1 MKLCIIRIKE
11 SSLKYFG
18 RSLAECEHAAE
29 KLEDTAANFT
39 DVGVDINEVGKQLA
53 DLQVIQT
60 KKIQLASLSSKVPY
74 FLYRSKYTAK
84 AARWLSTSCNPSR
97 ERAHPFL
104 FLFETCSFW
113 YVLALRSQ
121 RSKTRVIEN
130 PLEGSGQ
137 SWTYFSL
144 NGHKRTT

>member
-53 DLQVIQT
+53 DLQVIQ
-60 KKIQLASLSSKVPY
+60 KKKFPLASLPSKVPY
-74 FLYRSKYTAK
+74 FLYRSK
-84 AARWLSTSCNPSR
+84 
-97 ERAHPFL
+97 
-104 FLFETCSFW
+104 
-113 YVLALRSQ
+113 
-121 RSKTRVIEN
+121 
-130 PLEGSGQ
+130 
-137 SWTYFSL
+137 
-144 NGHKRTT
+144 

>member
-18 RSLAECEHAAE
+18 RSLAECERAAE

-53 DLQVIQT
+53 DLQVIQK

-74 FLYRSKYTAK
+74 FLYRSK
-84 AARWLSTSCNPSR
+84 
-97 ERAHPFL
+97 
-104 FLFETCSFW
+104 
-113 YVLALRSQ
+113 
-121 RSKTRVIEN
+121 
-130 PLEGSGQ
+130 
-137 SWTYFSL
+137 
-144 NGHKRTT
+144 

>member
-60 KKIQLASLSSKVPY
+60 KKFQLASLSSKVPY
-74 FLYRSKYTAK
+74 FLYRSK
-84 AARWLSTSCNPSR
+84 
-97 ERAHPFL
+97 
-104 FLFETCSFW
+104 
-113 YVLALRSQ
+113 
-121 RSKTRVIEN
+121 
-130 PLEGSGQ
+130 
-137 SWTYFSL
+137 
-144 NGHKRTT
+144 

>member
-53 DLQVIQT
+53 DLQVIQ
-60 KKIQLASLSSKVPY
+60 KKKFQLASLLSKVPH
-74 FLYRSKYTAK
+74 FLYRSK
-84 AARWLSTSCNPSR
+84 
-97 ERAHPFL
+97 
-104 FLFETCSFW
+104 
-113 YVLALRSQ
+113 
-121 RSKTRVIEN
+121 
-130 PLEGSGQ
+130 
-137 SWTYFSL
+137 
-144 NGHKRTT
+144 

>member
-53 DLQVIQT
+53 DLQVIQK
-60 KKIQLASLSSKVPY
+60 KKISISKPVIKGPSFFPLPKQINSESSTLAIHIL
-74 FLYRSKYTAK
+74 
-84 AARWLSTSCNPSR
+84 
-97 ERAHPFL
+97 
-104 FLFETCSFW
+104 
-113 YVLALRSQ
+113 
-121 RSKTRVIEN
+121 
-130 PLEGSGQ
+130 
-137 SWTYFSL
+137 
-144 NGHKRTT
+144 

>member
-53 DLQVIQT
+53 DLQVIQK
-60 KKIQLASLSSKVPY
+60 KKIQLANLPSKVPY
-74 FLYRSKYTAK
+74 FLYRSK
-84 AARWLSTSCNPSR
+84 
-97 ERAHPFL
+97 
-104 FLFETCSFW
+104 
-113 YVLALRSQ
+113 
-121 RSKTRVIEN
+121 
-130 PLEGSGQ
+130 
-137 SWTYFSL
+137 
-144 NGHKRTT
+144 

>member
-53 DLQVIQT
+53 DLQVIQ
-60 KKIQLASLSSKVPY
+60 KKKNQLASLSSKVPY
-74 FLYRSKYTAK
+74 FLYRSK
-84 AARWLSTSCNPSR
+84 
-97 ERAHPFL
+97 
-104 FLFETCSFW
+104 
-113 YVLALRSQ
+113 
-121 RSKTRVIEN
+121 
-130 PLEGSGQ
+130 
-137 SWTYFSL
+137 
-144 NGHKRTT
+144 

>member
-60 KKIQLASLSSKVPY
+60 KKISISKPVIKGPLFPLPKQINSESSTLAIHIL
-74 FLYRSKYTAK
+74 
-84 AARWLSTSCNPSR
+84 
-97 ERAHPFL
+97 
-104 FLFETCSFW
+104 
-113 YVLALRSQ
+113 
-121 RSKTRVIEN
+121 
-130 PLEGSGQ
+130 
-137 SWTYFSL
+137 
-144 NGHKRTT
+144 